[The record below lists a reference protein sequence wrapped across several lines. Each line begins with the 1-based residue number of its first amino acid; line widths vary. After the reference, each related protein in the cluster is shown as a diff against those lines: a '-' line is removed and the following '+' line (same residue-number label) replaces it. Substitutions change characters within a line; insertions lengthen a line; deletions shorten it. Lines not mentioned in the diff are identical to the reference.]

1 MEKHKAKESFL
12 TFDELV
18 TLVRQYD
25 VIFGGAH
32 VYRQGGHIPE
42 LSQKQLLCFDFFDL
56 NGKDLACYGLKMQ
69 DMIYQF
75 AHRYHK
81 PVVSGSD
88 THQATQYG
96 CVQTCFQSCF
106 HSIKQL
112 REEIDKGQYT
122 IQISESLNIQVE
134 DATLQKR
141 LLKEVYRLGGDYVAL
156 L

>member
-1 MEKHKAKESFL
+1 MCIRDS
-12 TFDELV
+12 
-18 TLVRQYD
+18 
-25 VIFGGAH
+25 
-32 VYRQGGHIPE
+32 
-42 LSQKQLLCFDFFDL
+42 
-56 NGKDLACYGLKMQ
+56 
-69 DMIYQF
+69 
-75 AHRYHK
+75 HK